1 MWRNGSEI
9 GPDTTDAVQ
18 NAPFY
23 AFTAAEVG
31 KPPQLLPCGRRS
43 ATPTEEGKKIVGIDD
58 LKAISSSDVTIKKI
72 YFSQYLAACTVP
84 SSATK
89 TPHRLSYSELAIVSG
104 AWRRGRRRTP
114 PLRRLGEAKKT
125 GEAVDLF
132 EIKQQIR
139 NQRSCRRLAL
149 HLPSRGCA
157 TPSPTSPRR
166 CPTSRGRGH
175 YPHPP
180 GATPAQTFHPYQLDD
195 SWHPRPSA
203 QHVPGRKAV

>member
-1 MWRNGSEI
+1 MSR
-9 GPDTTDAVQ
+9 
-18 NAPFY
+18 
-23 AFTAAEVG
+23 
-31 KPPQLLPCGRRS
+31 LRLPTECRRS

-58 LKAISSSDVTIKKI
+58 LKAISSSDVTTKKI

-125 GEAVDLF
+125 GEPVDLF

-149 HLPSRGCA
+149 HLLSRGACRALSDITPSMPDLSWSRSLPAPSRGDTCSNL
-157 TPSPTSPRR
+157 PPLPTRR
-166 CPTSRGRGH
+166 FLAS
-175 YPHPP
+175 
-180 GATPAQTFHPYQLDD
+180 
-195 SWHPRPSA
+195 SA
-203 QHVPGRKAV
+203 ERSACTRA